1 MEEEKEA
8 RALNLNAEKEEKMY
22 SLRSALPAYKAYP
35 ILVRRAYRNLLRDP
49 QAALTRFTQVP
60 ARARVSRVVYAVV
73 RVPLTWLGRWWCVLQ
88 QVMAFA
94 VIMTICFLR
103 IDNDQ
108 TGVQNKLGFLYE
120 VLSLLFVGQ
129 LNAIAM
135 CTSSPRRSIETQ
147 RALPSHSPWLT
158 NACSPGRAQCVL
170 PRTHRRA
177 LRHNNVHALLHVH

>member
-1 MEEEKEA
+1 VEEEKEA

-60 ARARVSRVVYAVV
+60 ARARVSCVVYAVV
-73 RVPLTWLGRWWCVLQ
+73 RVPLTWLGLWCALQ

-135 CTSSPRRSIETQ
+135 CTSSPHRLPQ
-147 RALPSHSPWLT
+147 RALPTHSP
-158 NACSPGRAQCVL
+158 
-170 PRTHRRA
+170 
-177 LRHNNVHALLHVH
+177 